1 MRKLHYLLVLVL
13 SVFAV
18 NAFSQGLDYNEKLIF
33 DPGVRVGKLDNGI
46 TYYIKA
52 NATPQKRAE
61 LILVVNAGS
70 VLEDEDQ
77 QGLAHFCEHMAFNGT
92 RNYPNMN

>member
-52 NATPQKRAE
+52 N
-61 LILVVNAGS
+61 
-70 VLEDEDQ
+70 VLLRKEQ
-77 QGLAHFCEHMAFNGT
+77 S
-92 RNYPNMN
+92 